1 MKCISSSAGSHYDS
15 NKLMMGGPVTLNYLL
30 ARIQS
35 PDRGL
40 SAQAQARLDRLTK
53 PQGSLGRLEE
63 LAAQY
68 AMITGEMKP
77 AVPRGAVFTF
87 AADHGVA
94 AEGVSAYPSEV
105 TPQMVFNF
113 LRGGAGVNVLARH
126 AGVDV
131 RVVDIGVAYEFG
143 TVPGLIQKK
152 VMRGTNNLLSEPA
165 MSRAQAE
172 QAMMVGIELA
182 TEAIE
187 QGLGLIGTGDMGIG
201 NTTASSAIT
210 SVMTGR
216 PVAEVTG
223 RGTGIDDAA
232 HARKV
237 TVIQQALAV
246 HRPDR
251 TDALDVLSKVG
262 GLEIAGLAGLM
273 LGAAAARVPV
283 VLDGFI
289 AGAAALIA
297 VGLQPRSRDY
307 LIASHRSVERGHQVI
322 LDYLGLKPLLDLDL
336 RLGEGTGACL
346 GMSLVFAAI
355 KIMTEM
361 ATFGEA
367 GVSERSA

>member
-1 MKCISSSAGSHYDS
+1 
-15 NKLMMGGPVTLNYLL
+15 VTLNTLL

-40 SAQAQARLDRLTK
+40 LAQAQARLDRLTK
-53 PQGSLGRLEE
+53 PQGSLGRLEA

-94 AEGVSAYPSEV
+94 MEGVSAYPREV
-105 TPQMVFNF
+105 TPQMVLNF

-126 AGVDV
+126 VGVEV
-131 RVVDIGVAYEFG
+131 RVVDIGVAHDFG
-143 TVPGLIQKK
+143 VVPGLISRKI
-152 VMRGTNNLLSEPA
+152 MPGTNNFLMEPA
-165 MSRAQAE
+165 MSREQAE
-172 QAMMVGIELA
+172 RAVMVGIELA
-182 TEAIE
+182 TEAVEGGI
-187 QGLGLIGTGDMGIG
+187 GLIGTGDMGIG
-201 NTTASSAIT
+201 NTTASSAIA

-216 PVAEVTG
+216 SVAEVTG
-223 RGTGIDDAA
+223 RGTGIDDTA

-237 TVIQQALAV
+237 TVIQQALAL

-251 TDALDVLSKVG
+251 ADAMDVLSKVG

-297 VGLQPRSRDY
+297 VGLQPRCREY
-307 LIASHRSVERGHQVI
+307 LIASHRSVERGHQAI
-322 LDYLGLKPLLDLDL
+322 LDQLSLQPLLDLDL

-367 GVSERSA
+367 GVSERNV

>member
-1 MKCISSSAGSHYDS
+1 MISLSE
-15 NKLMMGGPVTLNYLL
+15 TL
-30 ARIQS
+30 ARIHS

-40 SAQAQARLDRLTK
+40 LTRARERLDRLTK

-68 AMITGEMKP
+68 VMLTGEMKP

-94 AEGVSAYPSEV
+94 LEGVSAYPREV
-105 TPQMVFNF
+105 TPQMVLNF

-126 AGVDV
+126 VGVEV
-131 RVVDIGVAYEFG
+131 RVVDIGVAYDFG
-143 TVPGLIQKK
+143 VVPGLIQKK
-152 VMRGTNNLLSEPA
+152 IMPGTNNFLIEPA
-165 MSRAQAE
+165 MSREQAE
-172 QAMMVGIELA
+172 QAVLVGVELA
-182 TEAIE
+182 MKAVEEGI
-187 QGLGLIGTGDMGIG
+187 GLIGTGDMGIG
-201 NTTASSAIT
+201 NTTASSAIAA
-210 SVMTGR
+210 VMTGR
-216 PVAEVTG
+216 PVADVTG
-223 RGTGIDDAA
+223 RGTGIDEAA

-237 TVIQQALAV
+237 TVIQQAFER
-246 HRPDR
+246 H
-251 TDALDVLSKVG
+251 ALDRRETMDVLAKVG

-273 LGAAAARVPV
+273 LGGAAARVPV

-297 VGLQPRSRDY
+297 VGLQPLCRDY
-307 LIASHRSVERGHQVI
+307 LMASHRSVERGHQAI
-322 LDYLGLKPLLDLDL
+322 LDHLNLKPLLDLDL

-346 GMSLVFAAI
+346 GMHLVFAAI

-367 GVSERSA
+367 GVSERDM